1 MGAITTNVEIES
13 SVPAQTI
20 YKGFLLDMD
29 TIIPK
34 ILPQAIKSVEIVSGD
49 GGVGTIKKITLG
61 EGTCDLN
68 T

>member
-29 TIIPK
+29 HIIPK
-34 ILPQAIKSVEIVSGD
+34 VLPQAIKSVEIVSGD

-61 EGTCDLN
+61 EGM
-68 T
+68 